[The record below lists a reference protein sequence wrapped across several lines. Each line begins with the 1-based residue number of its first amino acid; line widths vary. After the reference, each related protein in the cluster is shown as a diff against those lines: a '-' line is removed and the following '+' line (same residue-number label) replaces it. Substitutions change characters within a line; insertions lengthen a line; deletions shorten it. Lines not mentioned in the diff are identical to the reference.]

1 MISRLKS
8 FFLSLRG
15 SQSAYILGNL
25 I

>member
-1 MISRLKS
+1 MLSRLKS

-15 SQSAYILGNL
+15 SKSAYILANP